1 MTTVIYNFNGKGK
14 KRIPRRKKTLAIVSI
29 ALLLWCSI
37 GATLAWLSDVTGPVK
52 NTFQP
57 SHVSCAVIE
66 NFDGTTKSNVNVTN
80 TSDIDAY
87 LRVKLVAYR
96 VNGQGQHIGGIAE
109 ISQFTPGKN
118 WVKAGEYYYYT
129 LPVTPGQQPAAAL
142 IGSITLADSYED
154 ADGGKQVIEVMAEAI
169 QSGPAEAVGD
179 AWGVTISEGS
189 VTPYTA

>member
-1 MTTVIYNFNGKGK
+1 MTTVIYNFDGKGK

-29 ALLLWCSI
+29 ALLLWCTI

-57 SHVSCAVIE
+57 SHVSCAVTE
-66 NFDGTTKSNVNVTN
+66 SFDGTTKRNVNVTN

-96 VNGQGQHIGGIAE
+96 VNGQGQHIGAIAE
-109 ISQFTPGKN
+109 IPQFTPGKN
-118 WVKAGEYYYYT
+118 WVEVGGYYYYT
-129 LPVTPGQQPAAAL
+129 LPVAPGQNPTKAL
-142 IGSITLADSYED
+142 IDSIALAGSYED

-169 QSGPAEAVGD
+169 QSSPAEAVGD

-189 VTPYTA
+189 VMPYTA